1 MDNREGIIF
10 KAMSGFYYV
19 EADGETV
26 ECRARGR
33 FRLDKITPLVGDRIR
48 FNDSEDGKG
57 YVTEILPRKNA
68 FVRPA
73 VANIDV
79 MVVVA
84 SAVIPVTDPFLIDRV
99 TAIAENNHCDV
110 VICIN
115 KCDMD
120 RGDKLYDIYQNS
132 GFRIIRTS
140 AKTCEGIDELSE
152 CISGKICAFTGNTG
166 VGKSSILN
174 AMHPGLVIKTGD
186 VSEKLGRGRHTT
198 RHVELFKLLNGAV
211 IADTPGFS
219 SFDIDQIDT
228 VSKDQLQY
236 AFREFLPYIDNCRFS
251 NCSHVKERGCAV
263 IEALN
268 NGEIQRSR
276 HNSYVRLYEQAKNIK
291 EWESPDYVKH
301 SAK

>member
-1 MDNREGIIF
+1 
-10 KAMSGFYYV
+10 MSGFYYV

-33 FRLDKITPLVGDRIR
+33 FRLEKITPLVGDNVK
-48 FNDSEDGKG
+48 FSDSTEGKG

-68 FVRPA
+68 FIRPA

-79 MVVVA
+79 MVIVA

-99 TAIAENNHCDV
+99 TAMAASNNCEV

-120 RGDKLYDIYQNS
+120 RGDKLFEIYAKA
-132 GFRIIRTS
+132 GFNVIRTS
-140 AKTCEGIDELSE
+140 AKTGEGIKELSSY
-152 CISGKICAFTGNTG
+152 ISGKVCAFTGNTG

-198 RHVELFKLLNGAV
+198 RHVELFTLDNGAV

-219 SFDIDQIDT
+219 SFDIDQMDL
-228 VSKDQLQY
+228 VMKENLQY
-236 AFREFLPYIDNCRFS
+236 AFVDFEPYIENCKFS
-251 NCSHVKERGCAV
+251 NCSHIKERGCAV
-263 IEALN
+263 LEALN
-268 NGEIQRSR
+268 EGKIQKSR
-276 HNSYVRLYEQAKNIK
+276 HDSYVRLYDQAKNVK

>member
-1 MDNREGIIF
+1 MENRTGKIY

-33 FRLDKITPLVGDRIR
+33 FRLDKITPLVGDNVT
-48 FNDSEDGKG
+48 FSDSTEGKG
-57 YVTEILPRKNA
+57 YITEILPRRNA

-79 MVVVA
+79 MVIVA
-84 SAVIPVTDPFLIDRV
+84 AAVIPVTDPFLIDRV
-99 TAIAENNHCDV
+99 TAMAQSHDCEV

-115 KCDMD
+115 KCDVD
-120 RGDKLYDIYQNS
+120 PGDKLFEIYTKA
-132 GFRIIRTS
+132 GFDVIRTS
-140 AKTCEGIDELSE
+140 AKSGIGIDELSSK
-152 CISGKICAFTGNTG
+152 ISGKVCAFTGNTG

-198 RHVELFKLLNGAV
+198 RHVELFKLTNGAV

-219 SFDIDQIDT
+219 SFDVDQMEVI
-228 VSKDQLQY
+228 KKENLQY
-236 AFREFLPYIDNCRFS
+236 AFLDFAPYIENCRFT
-251 NCSHVKERGCAV
+251 NCSHIKERGCAV

-268 NGEIQRSR
+268 NGEIQKTR
-276 HNSYVRLYEQAKNIK
+276 HDSYVRLYEQAKNIK
-291 EWESPDYVKH
+291 EWESPEYVKH

>member
-1 MDNREGIIF
+1 MDNRTGKIY

-33 FRLDKITPLVGDRIR
+33 FRLDKITPLVGDDIK
-48 FNDSEDGKG
+48 FSDSTEGKG
-57 YVTEILPRKNA
+57 YITEILPRRNA

-79 MVVVA
+79 MVIVA

-99 TAIAENNHCDV
+99 TAMAQSHDCEV

-120 RGDKLYDIYQNS
+120 PGDKLFDIYS
-132 GFRIIRTS
+132 KAGFNVIRTS
-140 AKTCEGIDELSE
+140 AKKGVGIDELSAS
-152 CISGKICAFTGNTG
+152 ISGKVCAFTGNTG

-174 AMHPGLVIKTGD
+174 ALQPGLVIKTGD

-198 RHVELFKLLNGAV
+198 RHVELFKLSNGAV

-219 SFDIDQIDT
+219 SFDIDQMELIT
-228 VSKDQLQY
+228 KDELQY
-236 AFREFLPYIDNCRFS
+236 AFSDFEPYIDNCRFS
-251 NCSHVKERGCAV
+251 NCSHIKERGCAV
-263 IEALN
+263 LEALN
-268 NGEIQRSR
+268 EGKLQKSR
-276 HNSYVRLYEQAKNIK
+276 HDSYVRLYEQAKNIK
-291 EWESPDYVKH
+291 EWESPEYVKH

>member
-1 MDNREGIIF
+1 MDNREGIIY

-33 FRLDKITPLVGDRIR
+33 FRLDKITPLVGDRIK
-48 FNDSEDGKG
+48 FNDSTEGKG
-57 YVTEILPRKNA
+57 VLTEILPRRNA

-73 VANIDV
+73 VANIEV
-79 MVVVA
+79 MVIVA
-84 SAVIPVTDPFLIDRV
+84 AAVIPVTDPFLIDRV
-99 TAIAENNHCDV
+99 TAMAASNNCDV

-115 KCDMD
+115 KCDAD
-120 RGDKLYDIYQNS
+120 RGDKLFDIYEKS
-132 GFRIIRTS
+132 GFKVIRTS
-140 AKTCEGIDELSE
+140 AKTGEGIEELSS

-198 RHVELFKLLNGAV
+198 RHVELFKLSNGAV

-219 SFDIDQIDT
+219 SFDIDQIDF
-228 VSKDQLQY
+228 VMKENLQY
-236 AFREFLPYIDNCRFS
+236 AFTEFEPYIEQCRFT
-251 NCSHVKERGCAV
+251 NCSHIKERGCAV
-263 IEALN
+263 LEALSE
-268 NGEIQRSR
+268 GKIQKTR
-276 HNSYVRLYEQAKNIK
+276 HTSYVKLYEQAKNVK

>member
-1 MDNREGIIF
+1 MDNREGIIY

-19 EADGETV
+19 EAEGETV

-33 FRLDKITPLVGDRIR
+33 FRLEKITPLVGDRVI
-48 FNDSEDGKG
+48 FNDSTPGKG
-57 YVTEILPRKNA
+57 YLTDILPRRNA

-79 MVVVA
+79 MVVIA

-99 TAIAENNHCDV
+99 TSIAAVNNCES

-115 KCDMD
+115 KCDLD
-120 RGDKLYDIYQNS
+120 TGDKLYEIYSNA
-132 GFRIIRTS
+132 GFKVIRTS
-140 AKTCEGIDELSE
+140 AKTGEGIEELTA

-174 AMHPGLVIKTGD
+174 AMHPDLIIKTGE

-198 RHVELFKLLNGAV
+198 RHVELFKLDNGAV

-219 SFDIDQIDT
+219 SFDIDQMEL
-228 VSKDQLQY
+228 VKKEELQY
-236 AFREFLPYIDNCRFS
+236 SFSDFLPFIDSCRFT
-251 NCSHVKERGCAV
+251 NCSHIKERGCAV
-263 IEALN
+263 LEAVES
-268 NGEIQRSR
+268 GEIEKTR
-276 HNSYVRLYEQAKNIK
+276 HASYVRLYEQAKNIK
-291 EWESPDYVKH
+291 EWESPDYIKY
-301 SAK
+301 SEK